1 MIRHA
6 FAALLLLG
14 LATAGPSR
22 AESHASPVARRDTTS
37 LGMPW
42 VRYTTRDHFDRTI
55 TFYVSRVPD
64 SLADRELP
72 LVLVI
77 GGSGGQS
84 IWIPVGDRVGG
95 GLQNLVRRAAAGR
108 VRLVTVEKPGVEY
121 LRQLDMPGSAVGSS
135 ATFRRE
141 HTRPRWTEANAAA
154 LRAALTLPGID
165 RTRVLVVG
173 HSEGATIA
181 CDVAGAERAVTHAA
195 SLSGGGASQLFD
207 LVMLQG
213 RARAGDSTGAGAE
226 RQRAVLAEYRDLLKT
241 PDDPDRLWLGHPHRR
256 WSSFLATNDLEP
268 LLRTRAR
275 VYLAHGTA
283 DEASAIESFDW
294 LCAELT
300 ARGRP
305 ITIDRVVGAGHD
317 FEPAGADARAGNGAA
332 LEAVL
337 RRVLAWFL
345 SP

>member
-1 MIRHA
+1 MFRHA
-6 FAALLLLG
+6 FAALMLLG
-14 LATAGPSR
+14 LATAAPSG
-22 AESHASPVARRDTTS
+22 AASHASPLARRDTTS

-64 SLADRELP
+64 SLASRELP

-84 IWIPVGDRVGG
+84 IWIKVGDRVGG
-95 GLQNLVRRAAAGR
+95 GIQNLVRRAAAGR

-121 LRQLDMPGSAVGSS
+121 LRQLEQPGSAVGSS
-135 ATFRRE
+135 EDFRRQ
-141 HTRPRWTEANAAA
+141 HTRARWTEANTSA
-154 LRAALTLPGID
+154 LRAALTLSGID
-165 RTRVLVVG
+165 RSRVLVVG

-181 CDVAGAERAVTHAA
+181 CDVAGAESAVTHVA
-195 SLSGGGASQLFD
+195 SLSGGGASQLYD
-207 LVMLQG
+207 LVTLQG
-213 RARAGDSTGAGAE
+213 RARTGDSTGAGAE
-226 RQRAVLAEYRDLLKT
+226 RQRLMLAEYRDLLKT
-241 PDDPDRLWLGHPHRR
+241 PDDPDQLWLGHPHRR

-268 LLRTRAR
+268 LLRTKARA
-275 VYLAHGTA
+275 YLAHGTA

-305 ITIDRVVGAGHD
+305 VTIDRVDGAGHD
-317 FEPAGADARAGNGAA
+317 FEIAGASVGAGDGAG
-332 LEAVL
+332 LEVVL
-337 RRVLAWFL
+337 RRVLDWFL